1 MFVCMMQG
9 RTHNAAVY
17 SYTCVLNTTK
27 CVCMMQGRSLDQ
39 LLLFCHYIIFP
50 GVMYLDKEEHARDFQ
65 AHVAL
70 FVSVCM

>member
-1 MFVCMMQG
+1 
-9 RTHNAAVY
+9 
-17 SYTCVLNTTK
+17 
-27 CVCMMQGRSLDQ
+27 MMQGRSLDQ
-39 LLLFCHYIIFP
+39 LLLFCHYIVFP